1 MADMNKVYED
11 LMIIKLYIQEIREK
25 SIYLASF
32 RLSHVLKKP
41 QMWRES

>member
-1 MADMNKVYED
+1 MADMNIVFD
-11 LMIIKLYIQEIREK
+11 NLMIINLYIQEIREK
-25 SIYLASF
+25 SVYLASF